1 MNQSMAERYIRPKVT
16 TVSTGI
22 RGRHIWTAR
31 HNHIVIDD
39 SAAHEGPGDAPG
51 AGELFLA
58 GITGCATLMIER
70 LARAADAPITRV
82 EVKME
87 GVIDTEARREGPAV
101 FESARLE
108 FVIAGISQGQAQQ
121 FVETYKRH

>member
-1 MNQSMAERYIRPKVT
+1 MPERHIRPKVK

-22 RGRHIWTAR
+22 PGRHIWTAR
-31 HNHIVIDD
+31 HNHVVIDD
-39 SAAHEGPGDAPG
+39 SAGHGGPGDAPG

-58 GITGCATLMIER
+58 GITGCATLMMER
-70 LARAADAPITRV
+70 LARFANAPLTRV
-82 EVKME
+82 EVNME

-108 FVIAGISQGQAQQ
+108 FVLAGISQAQAQQ
-121 FVETYKRH
+121 FVDTYKRH

>member
-1 MNQSMAERYIRPKVT
+1 MAERYIRPKVQ

-22 RGRHIWTAR
+22 PGRHIWSAR
-31 HNHIVIDD
+31 HNHVVIDD
-39 SAAHEGPGDAPG
+39 STAHEGPGDAPG

-58 GITGCATLMIER
+58 GITGCATLMMER
-70 LARAADAPITRV
+70 LARAANIPLKRV
-82 EVKME
+82 EVNME

-108 FVIAGISQGQAQQ
+108 FVMAGIPQAQAQQ
-121 FVETYKRH
+121 FVDTYKRH

>member
-1 MNQSMAERYIRPKVT
+1 MAERYIRPKIK

-22 RGRHIWTAR
+22 PGRHIWTAR
-31 HNHIVIDD
+31 HNHVVIDD
-39 SAAHEGPGDAPG
+39 SAAHGGPGDAPG

-58 GITGCATLMIER
+58 GITGCATLMMER
-70 LARAADAPITRV
+70 LARAANAPLSRV
-82 EVKME
+82 EVSMD

-108 FVIAGISQGQAQQ
+108 FIMAGISQAQAQQ
-121 FVETYKRH
+121 FVDTYKRH

>member
-1 MNQSMAERYIRPKVT
+1 MAERYIRPKVK

-22 RGRHIWTAR
+22 RGRHIWNAR
-31 HNHIVIDD
+31 HNHLVIDD

-58 GITGCATLMIER
+58 GITGCATLMMER
-70 LARAADAPITRV
+70 LARAANAPLIRV
-82 EVKME
+82 EVRME
-87 GVIDTEARREGPAV
+87 GVIDTEARREGPAI
-101 FESARLE
+101 FESAHLD
-108 FVIAGISQGQAQQ
+108 FVMAGIPQAQAQQ

>member
-1 MNQSMAERYIRPKVT
+1 MAERFIRPKVK

-22 RGRHIWTAR
+22 PGRHIWSAR
-31 HNHIVIDD
+31 HNHVVIDD

-58 GITGCATLMIER
+58 GITGCATLMMER
-70 LARAADAPITRV
+70 LARTANVSLTHV
-82 EVKME
+82 EVNME
-87 GVIDTEARREGPAV
+87 GVIDTEARHEGPAV

-108 FVIAGISQGQAQQ
+108 FIIAGVSPAQAQQ

>member
-1 MNQSMAERYIRPKVT
+1 MAERYIRPQVK

-22 RGRHIWTAR
+22 AGRHIWTAR
-31 HNHIVIDD
+31 HNHVVIDD
-39 SAAHEGPGDAPG
+39 STAHEGPGEAPG

-58 GITGCATLMIER
+58 GITGCATLMMER
-70 LARAADAPITRV
+70 LAHAANVPLKRV
-82 EVKME
+82 EVSME

-108 FVIAGISQGQAQQ
+108 FIMAGIPQAQAQQ
-121 FVETYKRH
+121 FVDTYKRR

>member
-1 MNQSMAERYIRPKVT
+1 MAERYIRPRVT
-16 TVSTGI
+16 TVSTGLP
-22 RGRHIWTAR
+22 GRHIWSAR

-39 SAAHEGPGDAPG
+39 SAAHGGPGDAPG

-58 GITGCATLMIER
+58 GITGCATLMMER
-70 LARAADAPITRV
+70 LARAANAPLKRV
-82 EVKME
+82 EVSMD

-108 FVIAGISQGQAQQ
+108 FVMAGIPRAQAQE
-121 FVETYKRH
+121 FVDTYKRR

>member
-1 MNQSMAERYIRPKVT
+1 MAERYIRPKIR

-22 RGRHIWTAR
+22 PGRHIWTAR
-31 HNHIVIDD
+31 HNHVVIDD
-39 SAAHEGPGDAPG
+39 SEAHGGPGDAPG

-58 GITGCATLMIER
+58 GITGCATLMMER
-70 LARAADAPITRV
+70 LARDENASLKRV
-82 EVKME
+82 EVNME

-108 FVIAGISQGQAQQ
+108 FVMAGVSQVQAQQ
-121 FVETYKRH
+121 FVDIYKRR

>member
-1 MNQSMAERYIRPKVT
+1 MGERYIRPKVK

-31 HNHIVIDD
+31 HNHVVIDD
-39 SAAHEGPGDAPG
+39 SSAHEGPGDAPG

-58 GITGCATLMIER
+58 GITGCATLMMER
-70 LARAADAPITRV
+70 LARAANAALTRV
-82 EVKME
+82 EVSME
-87 GVIDTEARREGPAV
+87 GVIDTEARHEGPAV

-108 FVIAGISQGQAQQ
+108 FVMAGISQAQAQQ
-121 FVETYKRH
+121 FVDTYKRH

>member
-1 MNQSMAERYIRPKVT
+1 MAERFLRPKVK

-22 RGRHIWTAR
+22 PGRHIWTAR
-31 HNHIVIDD
+31 HNHVVVDD
-39 SAAHEGPGDAPG
+39 SIAHEGPGDAPG

-58 GITGCATLMIER
+58 GITGCATLMMER
-70 LARAADAPITRV
+70 LARAANIPLKRI
-82 EVKME
+82 EVNME

-108 FVIAGISQGQAQQ
+108 FVMAGIPHVQAQQ
-121 FVETYKRH
+121 FVDTYKRH

>member
-1 MNQSMAERYIRPKVT
+1 MAERYIRPKVK

-22 RGRHIWTAR
+22 PGRHLWTAR
-31 HNHIVIDD
+31 NNHLVIDD
-39 SAAHEGPGDAPG
+39 STAHGGPGDAPG

-58 GITGCATLMIER
+58 GITGCATLMMER
-70 LARAADAPITRV
+70 LARAANAPLKRI
-82 EVKME
+82 EVNME

-108 FVIAGISQGQAQQ
+108 FIMAGISRPQAQQ
-121 FVETYKRH
+121 FVDTSKRH

>member
-1 MNQSMAERYIRPKVT
+1 MAERYIRPKVT

-22 RGRHIWTAR
+22 PGRHIWSAR
-31 HNHIVIDD
+31 HNHVVIDD
-39 SAAHEGPGDAPG
+39 SSAHEGPGDAPG

-58 GITGCATLMIER
+58 GITGCATLMMER
-70 LARAADAPITRV
+70 LARAANAPLKRV

-87 GVIDTEARREGPAV
+87 GVIDTEARHEGPAV

-108 FVIAGISQGQAQQ
+108 FVMAGISQAQAQQ
-121 FVETYKRH
+121 FVDTYKRR

>member
-1 MNQSMAERYIRPKVT
+1 MAERYIRPQVK

-22 RGRHIWTAR
+22 PGRHIWSAR
-31 HNHIVIDD
+31 HNHVVIDD
-39 SAAHEGPGDAPG
+39 SMAHEGPGDAPG

-58 GITGCATLMIER
+58 GITGCATLMMER
-70 LARAADAPITRV
+70 LARAASVPLKRV
-82 EVKME
+82 EVSME

-108 FVIAGISQGQAQQ
+108 FVMAGIAQAQAQQ
-121 FVETYKRH
+121 FVDTYKRH

>member
-1 MNQSMAERYIRPKVT
+1 MADRYIRPKVK

-22 RGRHIWTAR
+22 PGRHIWTAR
-31 HNHIVIDD
+31 HNHVVIDD
-39 SAAHEGPGDAPG
+39 SAAHDGPGDAPG

-58 GITGCATLMIER
+58 GITGCATLMMER
-70 LARAADAPITRV
+70 LARAENAPLKHV
-82 EVKME
+82 EVNME
-87 GVIDTEARREGPAV
+87 GVIDTDARREGPAV

-108 FVIAGISQGQAQQ
+108 FVMVGISQAQAEQ